1 MYNLQATN
9 DNRSFKDIR
18 QSKNEVDEVN
28 LHKFISLQQQ

>member
-1 MYNLQATN
+1 MYNLQVTN

-28 LHKFISLQQQ
+28 FHKFISLQQQ